1 MTISVHFTD
10 NPLIA
15 AKARNYED
23 LLVDTA
29 RVLESWRLSL
39 LSHEWLDNNGA
50 IRTLPQLKPDLQSQ
64 HKAVLAAIKAG
75 STIAKPVLG
84 IGIYE
89 NVEIGIGR
97 DVFLTLASLGMPK
110 IPVHVPASMIKD
122 FKPFQA
128 KS

>member
-1 MTISVHFTD
+1 MTISVNFTD

-15 AKARNYED
+15 AKASNYD
-23 LLVDTA
+23 SVVVDTA
-29 RVLESWRLSL
+29 RVLESWRMSL
-39 LSHEWLDNNGA
+39 LSHEWLDANGA
-50 IRTLPQLKPDLQSQ
+50 IRTLPQLKADLQAQ
-64 HKAVLAAIKAG
+64 HKAVLSAVKAG

-110 IPVHVPASMIKD
+110 VPVHIPASMVKD
-122 FKPFQA
+122 FKPYLA
-128 KS
+128 K